1 MLFRDAIAGCGDG
14 ILFKSMIDALVVPH
28 WNDGVTHVI
37 GVETRGYIFGAPLA
51 PRLAAGFVPV
61 RKAAK
66 RPWDTERVA
75 YKLEYGDAVLEIR
88 QDALNAQSRVV
99 VVDDLMAVG
108 GTAAAAVELCQRL
121 GATVV
126 SVDVV
131 IELEGLGGRGRLG
144 AIPVNALLTF

>member
-1 MLFRDAIAGCGDG
+1 M
-14 ILFKSMIDALVVPH
+14 
-28 WNDGVTHVI
+28 
-37 GVETRGYIFGAPLA
+37 
-51 PRLAAGFVPV
+51 
-61 RKAAK
+61 
-66 RPWDTERVA
+66 
-75 YKLEYGDAVLEIR
+75 
-88 QDALNAQSRVV
+88 

-144 AIPVNALLTF
+144 AIPVNALLTY